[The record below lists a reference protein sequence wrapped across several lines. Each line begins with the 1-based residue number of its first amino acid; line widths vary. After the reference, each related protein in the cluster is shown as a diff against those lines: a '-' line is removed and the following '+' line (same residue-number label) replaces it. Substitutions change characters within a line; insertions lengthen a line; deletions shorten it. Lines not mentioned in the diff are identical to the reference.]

1 MGNIKDNDE
10 SLLIGESKYNL
21 IKNFFSE
28 FIHGGKYYER
38 ESWRLAFGLT
48 VTLVWLYLEMLRLF
62 AILAGRRD

>member
-1 MGNIKDNDE
+1 MLDFQSIRQAISMGLPEK
-10 SLLIGESKYNL
+10 
-21 IKNFFSE
+21 
-28 FIHGGKYYER
+28 